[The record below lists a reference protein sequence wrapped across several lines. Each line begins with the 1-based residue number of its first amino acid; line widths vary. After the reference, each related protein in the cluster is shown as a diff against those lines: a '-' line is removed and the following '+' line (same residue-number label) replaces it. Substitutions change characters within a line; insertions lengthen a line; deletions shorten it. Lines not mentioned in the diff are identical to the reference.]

1 MVNDNTIQ
9 FDAVS
14 SKKEATKEILT
25 EVYNSL
31 IEKGYN
37 PVNQL
42 VGYFISGDPTY
53 ITNYN
58 GARAL
63 IRKLE
68 RDDIL
73 EEVLEVLFRNK
84 IKVPARAFLFL
95 SLAYMGEIDENSWL
109 GCWRTNDRGCNE
121 RSFRLYCTRY

>member
-9 FDAVS
+9 FDPLS
-14 SKKEATKEILT
+14 NKKDATKEILT

-68 RDDIL
+68 REEIL
-73 EEVLEVLFRNK
+73 EEVLKFYLE
-84 IKVPARAFLFL
+84 IK
-95 SLAYMGEIDENSWL
+95 
-109 GCWRTNDRGCNE
+109 
-121 RSFRLYCTRY
+121 